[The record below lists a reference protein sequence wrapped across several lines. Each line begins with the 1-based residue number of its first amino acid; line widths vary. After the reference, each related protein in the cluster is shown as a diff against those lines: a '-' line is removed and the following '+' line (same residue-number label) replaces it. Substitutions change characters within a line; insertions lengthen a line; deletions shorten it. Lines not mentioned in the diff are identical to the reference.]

1 VTALLVV
8 GHGTKSERGAEQFL
22 SFVRRVQALAPD
34 IAVAGGF
41 LELSDPPLRD
51 AVAALVAGGHTRLAV
66 VPLVLVAAGHA
77 KGDVPAAMLRETL
90 RHPGLSYGYGR
101 PLGPHPELLRVLED
115 RLDTVLARDERP
127 GTAVVLVGRG
137 STDPDGNADIA
148 KTARLFY
155 EGRDFAT
162 VEPAFVSLADP
173 SVPAALERCRLL
185 GARRIAVLPYLLF
198 DGVLPDRV
206 VAQSEDFAAAHPSI
220 DVRVAP
226 LLGIDDRI
234 ARLVLERRAEALA
247 GDVRMSCDTCI
258 YRAPL
263 VGFEHRVGAPQTPH
277 DHPGDRAHA
286 HAPDGHPHM
295 HVHVHDMP

>member
-51 AVAALVAGGHTRLAV
+51 AVTALVAGGHTRLAV

-101 PLGPHPELLRVLED
+101 PLGPHPELLRVLDD

-286 HAPDGHPHM
+286 HGPDGHAHG
-295 HVHVHDMP
+295 HVHDMP

>member
-8 GHGTKSERGAEQFL
+8 GHGTKSERGAAQFL
-22 SFVRRVQALAPD
+22 AFVRRVQELAPD
-34 IAVAGGF
+34 TTVAGGF

-51 AVAALVAGGHTRLAV
+51 AVAALVDGGHTRLAV

-77 KGDVPAAMLRETL
+77 KGDVPAAMRREMV
-90 RHPGLSYGYGR
+90 RHPGLTYSYAR
-101 PLGPHPELLRVLED
+101 PLGPHPDLLRVLDD

-127 GTAVVLVGRG
+127 GSAVVLVGRG
-137 STDPDGNADIA
+137 SSDPDGNADIA

-162 VEPAFVSLADP
+162 VEPAFVSLAGP

-185 GARRIAVLPYLLF
+185 GATRIAVLPYLLF

-206 VAQSEDFAAAHPSI
+206 VAQSEDFADAHPSV

-234 ARLVLERRAEALA
+234 ARLVIDRHAEAVA

-263 VGFEHRVGAPQTPH
+263 VGFEHRVGAPQTLH
-277 DHPGDRAHA
+277 DHPSDRAHA
-286 HAPDGHPHM
+286 HPHNG
-295 HVHVHDMP
+295 HVHAHDAP

>member
-1 VTALLVV
+1 MTALLVV

>member
-1 VTALLVV
+1 
-8 GHGTKSERGAEQFL
+8 
-22 SFVRRVQALAPD
+22 
-34 IAVAGGF
+34 
-41 LELSDPPLRD
+41 
-51 AVAALVAGGHTRLAV
+51 
-66 VPLVLVAAGHA
+66 
-77 KGDVPAAMLRETL
+77 
-90 RHPGLSYGYGR
+90 
-101 PLGPHPELLRVLED
+101 
-115 RLDTVLARDERP
+115 
-127 GTAVVLVGRG
+127 VVLVGRG

-155 EGRDFAT
+155 EGREFAT

-286 HAPDGHPHM
+286 HAPDGHA

>member
-1 VTALLVV
+1 MTSALVVV
-8 GHGTKSERGAEQFL
+8 GHGTKSERGVAAFL
-22 SFVRRVQALAPD
+22 SFVDRVQELAPQLS
-34 IAVAGGF
+34 VAGGF

-51 AVAALVAGGHTRLAV
+51 AVAALVSQGHSRVSV
-66 VPLVLVAAGHA
+66 VPLVLVGAGHA

-90 RHPGLSYGYGR
+90 RHPGLTYAYGR
-101 PLGPHPELLRVLED
+101 PLGPHPDLL
-115 RLDTVLARDERP
+115 TVLDDRVDAVLDRSLRP

-148 KTARLFY
+148 KTARLYF
-155 EGRDFAT
+155 EGREFST

-173 SVPAALERCRLL
+173 SVPTALERCRLL
-185 GARRIAVLPYLLF
+185 GAQRIVVLPYLLF

-206 VAQSEDFAAAHPSI
+206 VAQAEDFAAKHPAL
-220 DVRVAP
+220 DVRTAP

-234 ARLVLERRAEALA
+234 VRLVLERHREAVE

-263 VGFEHRVGAPQTPH
+263 VGFEDRVGAAQTPH
-277 DHPGDRAHA
+277 DHPSDPAHA
-286 HAPDGHPHM
+286 HGHSHSHPHS
-295 HVHVHDMP
+295 P